1 MSYVNARISKIV
13 VPFDGSE
20 PAMDAADYALLIAKQ
35 SNAELIAIHAV
46 RTQDVKYKLTNMLI
60 EDLETPTTL
69 DSVLQ
74 RIKEDAQKWT
84 DPIKQKNSVNGIR
97 LRTALVIDSTEIA
110 DTIVRYTDRENAD
123 LIVIGGGRIGLK
135 ERLSGSAL
143 GSTTTKVLNQTKRP
157 ILIVK

>member
-1 MSYVNARISKIV
+1 M
-13 VPFDGSE
+13 VPLDGSE
-20 PAMDAADYALLIAKQ
+20 TAMEAAEYALFIAKQ

-46 RTQDVKYKLTNMLI
+46 RTEDVKYQLSDMLI
-60 EDLETPTTL
+60 EDIETPTSA

-74 RIKEDAQKWT
+74 GIKDDSQRWT
-84 DPIKQKNSVNGIR
+84 NPIKQKSSVNGIR

-110 DTIVRYTDRENAD
+110 DTIVNYADRENAD
-123 LIVIGGGRIGLK
+123 LIVIGGGRIGVK

-143 GSTTTKVLNQTKRP
+143 GSTTSKILALTKRP